1 MYSVH
6 MQEPA
11 ELQFQDLIDKPFR
24 NERSRRG
31 SKFETY
37 QSVFATEQLRILNL
51 QSCIEKTRLHIEDIR
66 FNLVLDDPV
75 RGFVDDDHNWQ
86 GISGDYVVTL
96 GESSFA
102 ESGNS
107 PNLPTL
113 SASVGAFS
121 RMWFGIRDASSLA
134 LTDTLD
140 APVDLLE
147 DLDRGIRL
155 PTANS
160 GWEF

>member
-1 MYSVH
+1 MGRGFLDIETETYSVYNT
-6 MQEPA
+6 MNY
-11 ELQFQDLIDKPFR
+11 R
-24 NERSRRG
+24 NM
-31 SKFETY
+31 
-37 QSVFATEQLRILNL
+37 I
-51 QSCIEKTRLHIEDIR
+51 
-66 FNLVLDDPV
+66 V
-75 RGFVDDDHNWQ
+75 REFVDDDHNWQ

-96 GESSFA
+96 GENSFA

-140 APVDLLE
+140 GPMGLLK